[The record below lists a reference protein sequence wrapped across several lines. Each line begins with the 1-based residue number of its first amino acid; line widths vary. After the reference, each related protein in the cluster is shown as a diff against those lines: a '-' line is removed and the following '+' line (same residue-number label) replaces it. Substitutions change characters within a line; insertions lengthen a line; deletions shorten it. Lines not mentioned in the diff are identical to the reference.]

1 MTIAT
6 PQQDEQLAK
15 AAAPE
20 SPLAQLWAN
29 YASSRRAIVGLVIFL
44 LVVAASVLAPVIAP
58 QDTYNLAALNFLDS
72 KLPPGSQAA
81 NGMVYWLG
89 TDDQGRDMLSAIL
102 YGLRTSLAV
111 GAMSAVLALVIG
123 TVIGLVAAYAGG
135 KIDALIMRLVD
146 LQLSFP
152 SMLVALILIS
162 VLGQG
167 VGKIIAALVAVQWAY
182 YARTVRSSAL
192 VEREK
197 DYVTAA
203 RCLGL
208 THTRVMFR
216 HLMPNCL
223 PPLIVVVTVQVAY
236 AIALEATLSFL
247 GIGLPITQP
256 SLGLLIA
263 NGFEYMMG
271 GRYWISVYPGV
282 ALLITIFA
290 INLIGDQLR
299 ILLNP
304 KLLR

>member
-1 MTIAT
+1 MTTAT
-6 PQQDEQLAK
+6 QQEENSSADIGVEG
-15 AAAPE
+15 
-20 SPLAQLWAN
+20 PLAQLWAA
-29 YASSRRAIVGLVIFL
+29 YTSSRRATVGLIVFL
-44 LVVAASVLAPVIAP
+44 LIVASTLLAPVIAP

-72 KLPPGSQAA
+72 KLPPGSQAT
-81 NGMVYWLG
+81 NGMIYWLG

-102 YGLRTSLAV
+102 FGLRTSLGV
-111 GAMSAVLALVIG
+111 GAMSAMLALTIG
-123 TVIGLVAAYAGG
+123 TMIGLLAAYCGG
-135 KIDALIMRLVD
+135 KIDALVMRLVD

-162 VLGQG
+162 ILGQG

-182 YARTVRSSAL
+182 YARTVRGSAL

-197 DYVTAA
+197 DYVIAA

-208 THTRVMFR
+208 NHARVMFR

-247 GIGLPITQP
+247 GIGLPIKQP

-271 GRYWISVYPGV
+271 GKYWISVYPGV

-290 INLIGDQLR
+290 INLIGDRLR
-299 ILLNP
+299 DILNP
-304 KLLR
+304 KLIN

>member
-44 LVVAASVLAPVIAP
+44 LIVAASVLAPVIAP

-123 TVIGLVAAYAGG
+123 MVIGLVAAYAGG

-162 VLGQG
+162 ILGQG

>member
-1 MTIAT
+1 MTT
-6 PQQDEQLAK
+6 
-15 AAAPE
+15 AAPRDE
-20 SPLAQLWAN
+20 KELVDTPVSEGPLAQFWAG
-29 YASSRRAIVGLVIFL
+29 YSSSRRATIGLAIFL
-44 LVVAASVLAPVIAP
+44 LIVVASVLAPVIAP

-72 KLPPGSQAA
+72 KLPPGSRGT
-81 NGMVYWLG
+81 NGMIYWLG

-102 YGLRTSLAV
+102 FGLRTSLGV
-111 GAMSAVLALVIG
+111 GAMSAVLALM
-123 TVIGLVAAYAGG
+123 IGLLVGLTAAYRGG

-162 VLGQG
+162 ILGQG
-167 VGKIIAALVAVQWAY
+167 VGKIITALVAVQWAY

-208 THTRVMFR
+208 NHARVMFR

-282 ALLITIFA
+282 ALLLTIFA

-299 ILLNP
+299 DVLNP
-304 KLLR
+304 KLLS

>member
-1 MTIAT
+1 MTTAT
-6 PQQDEQLAK
+6 HQEGKSPASS
-15 AAAPE
+15 APE
-20 SPLAQLWAN
+20 GPLAQLWAS
-29 YASSRRAIVGLVIFL
+29 YTSSRRATFGLVIFAL
-44 LVVAASVLAPVIAP
+44 IVAGALLAPVIAP
-58 QDTYNLAALNFLDS
+58 QDTYDLAALDFLDS
-72 KLPPGSQAA
+72 KLPPGSQAT
-81 NGMVYWLG
+81 NGMIYWLG

-102 YGLRTSLAV
+102 FGLRTSLGV
-111 GAMSAVLALVIG
+111 GAMSAMLALVIG
-123 TVIGLVAAYAGG
+123 TIIGLLAAYCGG
-135 KIDALIMRLVD
+135 KVDALVMRLVD

-162 VLGQG
+162 ILGQG
-167 VGKIIAALVAVQWAY
+167 VGKIVAALVAVQWAY
-182 YARTVRSSAL
+182 YARTVRGSAL

-197 DYVTAA
+197 DYVVAA

-208 THTRVMFR
+208 SHARVMFR

-290 INLIGDQLR
+290 INLIGDRLR
-299 ILLNP
+299 DILNP
-304 KLLR
+304 KLIN